1 MRTPEIF
8 NGYRKAA
15 ADSGRE
21 VTSDRFGYLAIVGV
35 GETDE
40 EGRRRADQIL
50 DYSRTTPRAASQF
63 WLPPGYTSN
72 EVTAQMLHNR
82 GPNMIQ
88 LRDGGEFAMQYGTV
102 DEFINA
108 GVAFAGNPD
117 TVFEQI
123 KEFYDHVGGIGHL
136 LMMGQGGHISHEDT
150 VGNLTLFSKEVLPR
164 LKDL

>member
-1 MRTPEIF
+1 M
-8 NGYRKAA
+8 
-15 ADSGRE
+15 ADR
-21 VTSDRFGYLAIVGV
+21 DRFAYLAIVGV

-40 EGRRRADQIL
+40 EGQRRADQIL
-50 DYSRTTPRAASQF
+50 DYSRTTPRVGAQF
-63 WLPPGYTSN
+63 WFPPGYTAN
-72 EVTAQMLHNR
+72 EVTAQKLHNR
-82 GPNMIQ
+82 SPIMIP
-88 LRDGGEFAMQYGTV
+88 LRDGGEFEMQFGTV
-102 DEFINA
+102 DQFVNA

-123 KEFYDHVGGIGHL
+123 SNFTSMSAGSGHL